1 MVENYI
7 HASEEP
13 LFSYPTSYPNKVCQW
28 ALMPFAQVLSSS
40 NRPISLSYPNPII
53 ISNPLVRKLF
63 KLVVVVNKPL
73 DR

>member
-28 ALMPFAQVLSSS
+28 TLMPFAQVLSSS
-40 NRPISLSYPNPII
+40 NRPISLSNPDPII
-53 ISNPLVRKLF
+53 ISKPLVRQFF
-63 KLVVVVNKPL
+63 KLVIVVF
-73 DR
+73 R